1 MEEWEGC
8 EEEEFLLGGAGASS
22 CSESLESELAELLP
36 VELLESLESDSTPTS
51 GTSWQSWR
59 VSVVSRGML
68 SLLAEGARLEEPP
81 PPLPS
86 RGVIR
91 VGIEGLLWLPG
102 GLPRCDG
109 GWLGEIL
116 GWCCWLL
123 LVRGCCCCW
132 GPLGELDAQLLP
144 CLPLVCG

>member
-1 MEEWEGC
+1 MWG
-8 EEEEFLLGGAGASS
+8 GASS
-22 CSESLESELAELLP
+22 CSESLESELAELLL

-81 PPLPS
+81 PPPS
-86 RGVIR
+86 RGVTR
-91 VGIEGLLWLPG
+91 VGMEGLLWLPG
-102 GLPRCDG
+102 GLPRC

-116 GWCCWLL
+116 GWCCCWL
-123 LVRGCCCCW
+123 RAGCCCCCCCR